1 MNHFKRLLKLDL
13 PKGQSAFLWG
23 ARKTGKSTLLKDL
36 FPDAITYNFLKS
48 DLFIKYAKEPHRF
61 REELEKKKEGAIIV
75 VDEVQKVPAL
85 LDEIH
90 YLIESTD
97 HQFIM
102 CGSSARKVKRAG
114 VNMLGGRAWKFS
126 LFPLVSAEIPD
137 LDLLRIFSHGLI
149 PSHYQAENPKRFLK
163 PYIEDYLTQEIQAE
177 GLVRNLPN
185 FMRFMDSLRFCHG
198 ELINYSN
205 TGRECYIDSKT
216 VKEYFQILEDTLVG
230 YHLYPYFKNAKRI
243 ALQAIPKFYLFD
255 VGIAN
260 YIKKVSIEDL
270 KGIEAGKSLEHLI
283 FLELLAH
290 ITYQELDTKIH
301 YWRTASGLEVDFVLG
316 DAEIAIEVKISSHL
330 RPDDLKGLKAFQEEF
345 STKRAILV
353 CMEETPRLITHPHGK
368 IEVIPVKDFLKDLWE
383 REILS

>member
-1 MNHFKRLLKLDL
+1 MNYFKRILKIDI
-13 PKGQSAFLWG
+13 PERQSAFLWG

-36 FPDAITYNFLKS
+36 FPTATTYNFLKL
-48 DLFIKYAKEPHRF
+48 DLFIKYSKEPYRF
-61 REELEKKKEGAIIV
+61 REELEGSAPTTVV
-75 VDEVQKVPAL
+75 VDEIQKVPAL

-90 YLIESTD
+90 YLIESTN

-102 CGSSARKVKRAG
+102 CGSSARKTKRAG

-137 LDLLRIFSHGLI
+137 FDLLRAFSHGLI
-149 PSHYQAENPKRFLK
+149 PSHYQAEKPQRFLK

-185 FMRFMDSLRFCHG
+185 FIRFMDSLRFCHG

-205 TGRECYIDSKT
+205 IGRECYIDSKT

-243 ALQAIPKFYLFD
+243 AMHATPKFYLFD

-260 YIKKVSIEDL
+260 YIKKSMIQDL

-283 FLELLAH
+283 FLELFAY
-290 ITYQELDTKIH
+290 INYQEFDAKIH
-301 YWRTASGLEVDFVLG
+301 YWRTASGLEVDFIVG
-316 DAEIAIEVKISSHL
+316 DREIAIEVKISDHI

-345 STKRAILV
+345 SPKRAILV
-353 CMEETPRLITHPHGK
+353 CQEEQPRLVSHSHGK
-368 IEVIPVKDFLKDLWE
+368 IEILPVKTFLKDLWE
-383 REILS
+383 KRILS

>member
-1 MNHFKRLLKLDL
+1 MNYFKRILKIDI

-36 FPDAITYNFLKS
+36 FPAATTYNFLKS
-48 DLFIKYAKEPHRF
+48 DLFIKYSKEPYRF
-61 REELEKKKEGAIIV
+61 REELEKQDATTII
-75 VDEVQKVPAL
+75 VDEVQKVPPL

-90 YLIESTD
+90 YLIESTN

-137 LDLLRIFSHGLI
+137 FDLLRAFSHGLI
-149 PSHYQAENPKRFLK
+149 PSHYQSDKPQRFLK

-185 FMRFMDSLRFCHG
+185 FIRFMDSLRFCHG

-205 TGRECYIDSKT
+205 IGRECYIDSKT

-243 ALQAIPKFYLFD
+243 AMQATPKFYLFD
-255 VGIAN
+255 VGVAN
-260 YIKKVSIEDL
+260 YIKKATISDL

-283 FLELLAH
+283 FLELLAY
-290 ITYQELDTKIH
+290 ISYQELDVKIH
-301 YWRTASGLEVDFVLG
+301 YWRTASGLEVDFIVG
-316 DAEIAIEVKISSHL
+316 DREIAIEVKISDHI

-345 STKRAILV
+345 SPKRALLV
-353 CMEETPRLITHPHGK
+353 CQEEQPRLVPHAHGK
-368 IEVIPVKDFLKDLWE
+368 IEVLPIKTFLKDLWE
-383 REILS
+383 KRILR